1 MWCGGT
7 NKKFGFLRRNKMD
20 WSKLKPFLVLMLTRW
35 LLKAVGG
42 ILVGMGLQ
50 GGEASEF
57 LTQAAAMI
65 IGGIFFI
72 IGIVISWFQN
82 KYLAKT
88 EPSKLLTDL

>member
-1 MWCGGT
+1 
-7 NKKFGFLRRNKMD
+7 MD